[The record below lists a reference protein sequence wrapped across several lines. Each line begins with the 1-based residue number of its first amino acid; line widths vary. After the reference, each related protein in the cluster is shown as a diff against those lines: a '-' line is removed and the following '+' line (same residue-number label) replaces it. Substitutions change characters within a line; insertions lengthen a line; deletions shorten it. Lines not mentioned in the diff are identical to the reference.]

1 MAVAELKLGPWRF
14 WVSYKM
20 SFPLGRRYL
29 PGEGKQSPGACRA
42 GPAAK
47 AWALT
52 WGKCWTRHADKQGLC
67 TAWRLDLPPHAD
79 WEVRV
84 K

>member
-1 MAVAELKLGPWRF
+1 MAELKLGPWRF

-20 SFPLGRRYL
+20 SFPLGRMYL

-52 WGKCWTRHADKQGLC
+52 WGEM
-67 TAWRLDLPPHAD
+67 LDLPCRQAGSLYCM
-79 WEVRV
+79 EVEFTTTRWLGSEG
-84 K
+84 